1 MFICQGPG
9 TEVFFNVN
17 CELNKYEFSRGT
29 KDLLCLRT
37 FPFPRMQSTL
47 YMHLCITLLLLTLIK
62 VYIYFYST
70 HLHAGELRR
79 GGGAGGTCK
88 HIYSFSW
95 RGDQRHFWFTLNMIY
110 MYNLDNSELSYV
122 RK

>member
-9 TEVFFNVN
+9 TEVFFTVN

-29 KDLLCLRT
+29 KDLLCLKT

-70 HLHAGELRR
+70 HSHAEELRR
-79 GGGAGGTCK
+79 GGGQEV
-88 HIYSFSW
+88 HVSIYIHSHGEAIKGIFSS
-95 RGDQRHFWFTLNMIY
+95 HLI
-110 MYNLDNSELSYV
+110 
-122 RK
+122 